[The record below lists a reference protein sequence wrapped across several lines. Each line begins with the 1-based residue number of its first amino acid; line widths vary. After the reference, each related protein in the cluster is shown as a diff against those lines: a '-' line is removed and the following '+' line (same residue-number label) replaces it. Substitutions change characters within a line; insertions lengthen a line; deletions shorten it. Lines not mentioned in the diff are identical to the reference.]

1 MPKPGGRGSI
11 DFVVRRKGRRLTVE
25 GPDPA
30 QNPWSI
36 VRRADE
42 KGGGSASTTV
52 ATSASVTLT
61 LPDIKT
67 AVSDSLPDAVFTVAR
82 KET

>member
-1 MPKPGGRGSI
+1 
-11 DFVVRRKGRRLTVE
+11 LTAD

-30 QNPWSI
+30 ENPWSI

-42 KGGGSASTTV
+42 KDGGSASTTV

-61 LPDIKT
+61 LPDIVT
-67 AVSDSLPDAVFTVAR
+67 AVSDSLPDAPPLSPSPR